1 MSSSLDSARPLS
13 SLTSPER
20 LLCQALCSTRDT
32 AERETKT
39 LGPGSCSRREQFSL
53 FSSPTGWSRCFC
65 ISGGQAPAWSVH
77 VHTPGGDPRPQVSQL
92 QSQPLGLAARPAC
105 DGDRRS
111 SQHKGFDVI
120 EMVGRQDQ
128 AAASGQAQALCSGR
142 QQSVTPR
149 LPPST
154 S

>member
-13 SLTSPER
+13 SLMSPER

-53 FSSPTGWSRCFC
+53 FSSPTGWSCCFC
-65 ISGGQAPAWSVH
+65 ISRGRAAAWSVH
-77 VHTPGGDPRPQVSQL
+77 ASGGDPRPQVSQL
-92 QSQPLGLAARPAC
+92 QSQPLGLAARPAR

-111 SQHKGFDVI
+111 SQHKGFDVM
-120 EMVGRQDQ
+120 EMVGGKAKQQRQGKHGL
-128 AAASGQAQALCSGR
+128 SALGGNR
-142 QQSVTPR
+142 V
-149 LPPST
+149 
-154 S
+154 